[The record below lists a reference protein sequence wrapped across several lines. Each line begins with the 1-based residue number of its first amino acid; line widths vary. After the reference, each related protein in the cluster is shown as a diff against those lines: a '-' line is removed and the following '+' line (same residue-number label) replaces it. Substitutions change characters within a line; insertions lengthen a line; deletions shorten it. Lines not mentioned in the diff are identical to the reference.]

1 MRRQST
7 LTCEGNIYEEFLVSV
22 ALNKLHSVKARL
34 PRLEDSL
41 ATVLHLL
48 VEAGEVVHVDLL
60 VERVRHSG
68 LLSDLTGSSMITA
81 SSMTVT
87 MTSVTSVTS
96 SHHHIF
102 S

>member
-60 VERVRHSG
+60 VERVGQTH
-68 LLSDLTGSSMITA
+68 LLSCLACLAVITA
-81 SSMTVT
+81 PATPTVRVGVP
-87 MTSVTSVTS
+87 VTRHVGITEL
-96 SHHHIF
+96 I
-102 S
+102 